1 MSFLFGS
8 IRNQILLV
16 ILGAVFVL
24 GGSFVVSMGVLSSA
38 IHEMEMESTL
48 QQKYVS
54 STLQANVEFK
64 RQVQEWK
71 NVLLRGH
78 DSAKREKYWS
88 KFVSQHEKVQKLLV
102 ELGADLKSMP
112 QYQTRIAS
120 LAKEHNA
127 LFAKYQNGKSAFDS
141 SGYDHLSGDKAV
153 SGIDRKVST
162 DLEVLADEM
171 SELAKSDFQAL
182 ADSTDTTITSA
193 YTSGFF
199 ICLIIA
205 LGSYFMLNLRI
216 IHPLQGVMGKVQQL
230 ANGDCRGKL
239 DIHREDEIGVLA
251 NNVESLRAFIAGL
264 VNDLQSSVHALVDA
278 ANTIQERSHAIHHG
292 AERQR
297 ERADQMATAI
307 QQLSY
312 SADEVSKNASMTA
325 EHTDSTND
333 IAQASSVAMQKARS
347 SISTLVDEIG
357 NASSVI
363 QQLADETSNVGA
375 VLDVIKGIAEQTNL
389 LALNAAI
396 EAARAGEQG
405 RGFAVVADEVRNLAQ
420 KTQHST
426 EEIHNILQ
434 SVQVGAQNAVH
445 AMETGQSRTQD
456 GMHQVEDAGG
466 HIDQMVAAIGRI
478 ADMNTQVAAAAE
490 EQGSVTNDIAKN
502 VVEISEVAHE
512 SAKMMGD
519 AVRTTE
525 DLKALAGE
533 FEHKLARFQ
542 V

>member
-16 ILGAVFVL
+16 ILGTVFVV
-24 GGSFVVSMGVLSSA
+24 GGSFVVSMGFLSAA
-38 IHEMEMESTL
+38 IHEMEAESIV
-48 QQKYVS
+48 QQKYVNS
-54 STLQANVEFK
+54 ALQANVEFK

-78 DSAKREKYWS
+78 DSAKRDKYWG
-88 KFVSQHEKVQKLLV
+88 KFVSQHEVVQKLLAQL
-102 ELGADLKSMP
+102 ESDLDSMP
-112 QYQTRIAS
+112 QYQVRIAN
-120 LAKEHNA
+120 LAKEHDA
-127 LFAKYQNGKSAFDS
+127 LFAKYQNGRSTFDS

-162 DLEVLADEM
+162 DLEVLAEEISEM
-171 SELAKSDFQAL
+171 AKSDFQTL
-182 ADSTDTTITSA
+182 ADSTDRTIAFA
-193 YTSGFF
+193 YTSGFV
-199 ICLIIA
+199 ISLIIA
-205 LGSYFMLNLRI
+205 LCSYFMLNQRI
-216 IHPLQGVMGKVQQL
+216 IHPMQVVMGKVQLL

-239 DIHREDEIGVLA
+239 DMDREDEIGVLA
-251 NNVESLRAFIAGL
+251 TNVEYLRDFIAGL
-264 VNDLQSSVHALVDA
+264 VSDLKNSTQALVDA

-307 QQLSY
+307 QELSY

-347 SISTLVDEIG
+347 AISTLVDEIG

-363 QQLADETSNVGA
+363 QQLANETSNVGA

-490 EQGSVTNDIAKN
+490 QQGSVTNDIAKN

-512 SAKMMGD
+512 SAEMMGD